1 MLEDAGNLNKPYK
14 KDKCGGFIKD
24 LDSYAR
30 KILVERRKIEMQL
43 EKAIGKLNAARKKRR
58 GFWGSVLDFCG
69 GFCDAV
75 SPIFPPAKLGAKACE
90 KGLNLMEDN
99 IEKWEHNVRLLER
112 MLEIYSNQ
120 AKASVD
126 LVNQAWEGIK
136 KRLHFYTDKHQEF
149 IRRLK
154 QASDAID
161 NEYNF
166 PTPGVLLEYDFE
178 RPAISYT
185 PKKSVFNERLKDLR
199 ENFSASL
206 YADLCAD
213 LKDKINAFSYRDRA
227 KASKERELE
236 KNLEDLTPSFRD
248 KTNALSG
255 DDLER
260 LAISKEKELEKDLE
274 DLMPSVLGVPSY
286 NESLTLAK
294 NRCVKNCKKA
304 LEGFTE
310 KIKEPPNDSNAIN
323 EAFNHLKTELER
335 AIDDERLKGLREN
348 FASLCADLEDKI
360 HHNALSNDDLERMIA
375 FRERELEKNL
385 EDLVGASSYDENPN
399 DGLDRM
405 AISKEKELEKSL
417 EDLMPS
423 VLSVPS
429 YNESLTLAKNRCVK
443 NCKKALEGFTEKI
456 KEIPNDSNAINEAFD
471 SLETELERATE
482 NLSQKIDPILERNE
496 NYTQKALEYREFLE
510 SRKKGFIV
518 DEQNPYPEE
527 VRFNEWCLAE
537 FDSVFSTIVPLED
550 LNKTACA
557 HHALKALQAALKDN
571 DLGFDATEL
580 EQIAKGFIPRGYL
593 WHFDANVLGNVALV
607 REELLLGVKHT
618 KGYSLWTEF
627 LQKQN

>member
-1 MLEDAGNLNKPYK
+1 MAEWKTDTEEVK
-14 KDKCGGFIKD
+14 KVVEKCREFKRSLQEEKCSPFIKD
-24 LDSYAR
+24 LDSYAL
-30 KILVERRKIEMQL
+30 KIIVERRKTEMQL
-43 EKAIGKLNAARKKRR
+43 EKAIGELNKAKSNEDDAKVALRVLQGASVVSWIWPPVRIAVTAAIVAAEAVLKFMKEDTEKCKR
-58 GFWGSVLDFCG
+58 
-69 GFCDAV
+69 
-75 SPIFPPAKLGAKACE
+75 
-90 KGLNLMEDN
+90 
-99 IEKWEHNVRLLER
+99 NVELLER

-185 PKKSVFNERLKDLR
+185 TKKSVFNERLKDLR

-206 YADLCAD
+206 YADW
-213 LKDKINAFSYRDRA
+213 KDKINAFSRRDRA
-227 KASKERELE
+227 KASKEREW
-236 KNLEDLTPSFRD
+236 DLTGAD
-248 KTNALSG
+248 K
-255 DDLER
+255 
-260 LAISKEKELEKDLE
+260 
-274 DLMPSVLGVPSY
+274 
-286 NESLTLAK
+286 ESLILAK
-294 NRCVKNCKKA
+294 KNCAKNMKEA

-310 KIKEPPNDSNAIN
+310 KVKKSPNDSNA
-323 EAFNHLKTELER
+323 
-335 AIDDERLKGLREN
+335 
-348 FASLCADLEDKI
+348 
-360 HHNALSNDDLERMIA
+360 
-375 FRERELEKNL
+375 
-385 EDLVGASSYDENPN
+385 V
-399 DGLDRM
+399 
-405 AISKEKELEKSL
+405 
-417 EDLMPS
+417 
-423 VLSVPS
+423 
-429 YNESLTLAKNRCVK
+429 
-443 NCKKALEGFTEKI
+443 
-456 KEIPNDSNAINEAFD
+456 NEAFD
-471 SLETELERATE
+471 SLETELEHATE
-482 NLSQKIDPILERNE
+482 NLSQKIDPVLERNE
-496 NYTQKALEYREFLE
+496 NYAQKALEYREFLE
-510 SRKKGFIV
+510 SCKEGFIV

-527 VRFNEWCLAE
+527 VRFNEWRLAE
-537 FDSVFSTIVPLED
+537 FDSVFSAIVPLED

>member
-1 MLEDAGNLNKPYK
+1 MAEWKTDTEEVKKVVDKCREFKQTLQ

-24 LDSYAR
+24 LDSYAL
-30 KILVERRKIEMQL
+30 KIIVERRKIEMQL
-43 EKAIGKLNAARKKRR
+43 EKAIGELKKAKKKRR
-58 GFWGSVLDFCG
+58 GFWGFFGELGRDFCN
-69 GFCDAV
+69 AV
-75 SPIFPPAKLGAKACE
+75 GSVIPPVKLCAELCE

-112 MLEIYSNQ
+112 MFEIYSTQ
-120 AKASVD
+120 AKASAD

-199 ENFSASL
+199 ENFASL
-206 YADLCAD
+206 Y
-213 LKDKINAFSYRDRA
+213 
-227 KASKERELE
+227 
-236 KNLEDLTPSFRD
+236 
-248 KTNALSG
+248 
-255 DDLER
+255 
-260 LAISKEKELEKDLE
+260 
-274 DLMPSVLGVPSY
+274 
-286 NESLTLAK
+286 
-294 NRCVKNCKKA
+294 
-304 LEGFTE
+304 
-310 KIKEPPNDSNAIN
+310 
-323 EAFNHLKTELER
+323 
-335 AIDDERLKGLREN
+335 
-348 FASLCADLEDKI
+348 ADLEDKI
-360 HHNALSNDDLERMIA
+360 HHNALSGDDLERMAISK
-375 FRERELEKNL
+375 EREFEKSL
-385 EDLVGASSYDENPN
+385 EDLMGASSYDENPN
-399 DGLDRM
+399 DDLDRM
-405 AISKEKELEKSL
+405 AISKEQEFEKSL

-443 NCKKALEGFTEKI
+443 NIKKALEGFTEKI
-456 KEIPNDSNAINEAFD
+456 KEAPNDSNAINEAFD

-482 NLSQKIDPILERNE
+482 SLSQKIDPILERNE

-510 SRKKGFIV
+510 SRKEGFIV
-518 DEQNPYPEE
+518 DEQNRYPEE
-527 VRFNEWCLAE
+527 VRFNEWRLAE
-537 FDSVFSTIVPLED
+537 FDSVFSAIMPLED

-557 HHALKALQAALKDN
+557 HHALKALQAVLKDN

-593 WHFDANVLGNVALV
+593 WHFDANVLGNMALV

>member
-1 MLEDAGNLNKPYK
+1 MAEWKTDTEEVKEVVERCRDFKESLQEKRCL
-14 KDKCGGFIKD
+14 GFIKD
-24 LDSYAR
+24 LDSYVR
-30 KILVERRKIEMQL
+30 GILLERRKIEMQL
-43 EKAIGKLNAARKKRR
+43 EKAIGELKAAKKERR
-58 GFWGSVLDFCG
+58 GFWGFLGELGRDFG
-69 GFCDAV
+69 NAV
-75 SPIFPPAKLGAKACE
+75 GKIIPPVKLCAELCE

-112 MLEIYSNQ
+112 MLEIYATQ

-126 LVNQAWEGIK
+126 LVNQAWEGVK

-178 RPAISYT
+178 RPTFSYS

-199 ENFSASL
+199 EDFSASL
-206 YADLCAD
+206 YADW
-213 LKDKINAFSYRDRA
+213 KDRINAFSHRDRA
-227 KASKERELE
+227 KASKEREWDLMSVDFESLTLAKKNCAKNIKEALE
-236 KNLEDLTPSFRD
+236 DFTKKIKESPNDLNAINEAFNRLKTELERATDDERLKDLRENFASLYASLYADLKDKIHHNALSNEELDRMIAFREQEFEKSLEDLTPNFRD

-260 LAISKEKELEKDLE
+260 MASSKEQE
-274 DLMPSVLGVPSY
+274 
-286 NESLTLAK
+286 
-294 NRCVKNCKKA
+294 
-304 LEGFTE
+304 F
-310 KIKEPPNDSNAIN
+310 
-323 EAFNHLKTELER
+323 
-335 AIDDERLKGLREN
+335 
-348 FASLCADLEDKI
+348 
-360 HHNALSNDDLERMIA
+360 
-375 FRERELEKNL
+375 
-385 EDLVGASSYDENPN
+385 
-399 DGLDRM
+399 
-405 AISKEKELEKSL
+405 EKSL

-429 YNESLTLAKNRCVK
+429 YNESLTLAKNRCVR
-443 NCKKALEGFTEKI
+443 NCKKVLQDFAEKI
-456 KEIPNDSNAINEAFD
+456 KESPNDLNAMNEAFD
-471 SLETELERATE
+471 NLETELERATE
-482 NLSQKIDPILERNE
+482 NLSQKIAPVLERNE

-510 SRKKGFIV
+510 SRKEGFMV
-518 DEQNPYPEE
+518 DEKNPYPEE
-527 VRFNEWCLAE
+527 VRFNDLRLAE
-537 FDSVFSTIVPLED
+537 FDSVFSAIVPLED

>member
-1 MLEDAGNLNKPYK
+1 MVRRCRDFKESLQ

-24 LDSYAR
+24 LDSYAL
-30 KILVERRKIEMQL
+30 KIIVECRKIEMQL

-58 GFWGSVLDFCG
+58 GLWGSVLDFCG
-69 GFCDAV
+69 GVCDAV
-75 SPIFPPAKLGAKACE
+75 STIFPPAKLGAELCE

-99 IEKWEHNVRLLER
+99 IEKWEHNVKLLER
-112 MLEIYSNQ
+112 MLEIYSTQ

-126 LVNQAWEGIK
+126 LVNQAWEGVK

-161 NEYNF
+161 NEYNIA
-166 PTPGVLLEYDFE
+166 TPEILKECDFE
-178 RPAISYT
+178 SHTIVYS

-199 ENFSASL
+199 EDFSASL
-206 YADLCAD
+206 YADW
-213 LKDKINAFSYRDRA
+213 KDKINAFSNKDRA

-236 KNLEDLTPSFRD
+236 KNLEDL
-248 KTNALSG
+248 
-255 DDLER
+255 
-260 LAISKEKELEKDLE
+260 
-274 DLMPSVLGVPSY
+274 M
-286 NESLTLAK
+286 
-294 NRCVKNCKKA
+294 
-304 LEGFTE
+304 
-310 KIKEPPNDSNAIN
+310 
-323 EAFNHLKTELER
+323 
-335 AIDDERLKGLREN
+335 
-348 FASLCADLEDKI
+348 
-360 HHNALSNDDLERMIA
+360 
-375 FRERELEKNL
+375 
-385 EDLVGASSYDENPN
+385 GASSYDKNPN
-399 DGLDRM
+399 DELDRM
-405 AISKEKELEKSL
+405 AISKEREFEKSL

-429 YNESLTLAKNRCVK
+429 YNESLTLAKKRCVK

-456 KEIPNDSNAINEAFD
+456 KEAPNDSNAINEAFD
-471 SLETELERATE
+471 NLERELEIATE
-482 NLSQKIDPILERNE
+482 NLSQKIDPVLERNE

-510 SRKKGFIV
+510 SRKEGFIV
-518 DEQNPYPEE
+518 DEKNPYPEE
-527 VRFNEWCLAE
+527 VRFNEWRLAE
-537 FDSVFSTIVPLED
+537 FDSVFSAIVPLED

-618 KGYSLWTEF
+618 KGYKLWTTF
-627 LQKQN
+627 LQTQN

>member
-1 MLEDAGNLNKPYK
+1 MAEWKTDTEEVK
-14 KDKCGGFIKD
+14 KVVDKCREFKRSLQEEKCSPFIKD
-24 LDSYAR
+24 LDSYAL

-43 EKAIGKLNAARKKRR
+43 EKAIGELNAARKKRR

-120 AKASVD
+120 AKASAD

-149 IRRLK
+149 IRRLN

-178 RPAISYT
+178 RPTISYT
-185 PKKSVFNERLKDLR
+185 PKKSVFDERLKDLK

-206 YADLCAD
+206 YADW
-213 LKDKINAFSYRDRA
+213 KNKINAFSHRDRA

-236 KNLEDLTPSFRD
+236 KN
-248 KTNALSG
+248 
-255 DDLER
+255 
-260 LAISKEKELEKDLE
+260 LE

-294 NRCVKNCKKA
+294 KNCVKNCKEA

-310 KIKEPPNDSNAIN
+310 KIK
-323 EAFNHLKTELER
+323 
-335 AIDDERLKGLREN
+335 
-348 FASLCADLEDKI
+348 
-360 HHNALSNDDLERMIA
+360 
-375 FRERELEKNL
+375 
-385 EDLVGASSYDENPN
+385 
-399 DGLDRM
+399 
-405 AISKEKELEKSL
+405 KS
-417 EDLMPS
+417 
-423 VLSVPS
+423 
-429 YNESLTLAKNRCVK
+429 
-443 NCKKALEGFTEKI
+443 
-456 KEIPNDSNAINEAFD
+456 PNDSNAINEAFD
-471 SLETELERATE
+471 SLERELEIATE
-482 NLSQKIDPILERNE
+482 NLSQKIAPILERNE

-510 SRKKGFIV
+510 SRKESFIV
-518 DEQNPYPEE
+518 DEKNPYPEE
-527 VRFNEWCLAE
+527 VSFNEWRLAE
-537 FDSVFSTIVPLED
+537 FDSVFSAIVPLED
-550 LNKTACA
+550 WSKTACA
-557 HHALKALQAALKDN
+557 HYALKALQAALKDN

-580 EQIAKGFIPRGYL
+580 ERIAKGFIPRGYL

>member
-1 MLEDAGNLNKPYK
+1 
-14 KDKCGGFIKD
+14 
-24 LDSYAR
+24 
-30 KILVERRKIEMQL
+30 
-43 EKAIGKLNAARKKRR
+43 
-58 GFWGSVLDFCG
+58 
-69 GFCDAV
+69 
-75 SPIFPPAKLGAKACE
+75 
-90 KGLNLMEDN
+90 MEDN

-120 AKASVD
+120 AKASAD
-126 LVNQAWEGIK
+126 LVNQAWEDIK
-136 KRLHFYTDKHQEF
+136 KRLHFYTNKHQEF

-185 PKKSVFNERLKDLR
+185 PKKSVFNECLKDLR

-213 LKDKINAFSYRDRA
+213 LKDKINAFSHRDRA

-294 NRCVKNCKKA
+294 KNCAKNIKEA
-304 LEGFTE
+304 LQGFTE
-310 KIKEPPNDSNAIN
+310 KIKEA
-323 EAFNHLKTELER
+323 
-335 AIDDERLKGLREN
+335 
-348 FASLCADLEDKI
+348 
-360 HHNALSNDDLERMIA
+360 
-375 FRERELEKNL
+375 
-385 EDLVGASSYDENPN
+385 
-399 DGLDRM
+399 
-405 AISKEKELEKSL
+405 
-417 EDLMPS
+417 
-423 VLSVPS
+423 
-429 YNESLTLAKNRCVK
+429 
-443 NCKKALEGFTEKI
+443 
-456 KEIPNDSNAINEAFD
+456 PNDSNAINEAFD

-510 SRKKGFIV
+510 SRKEGFIV
-518 DEQNPYPEE
+518 DEKTPIRKKSALMSGVWRNLIAFLAPL
-527 VRFNEWCLAE
+527 CL
-537 FDSVFSTIVPLED
+537 
-550 LNKTACA
+550 
-557 HHALKALQAALKDN
+557 
-571 DLGFDATEL
+571 
-580 EQIAKGFIPRGYL
+580 
-593 WHFDANVLGNVALV
+593 
-607 REELLLGVKHT
+607 
-618 KGYSLWTEF
+618 
-627 LQKQN
+627 